1 MTSNAP
7 TLLGIEKP
15 ERKPSLVEAAY
26 DAVKQAI
33 RDGVFPPGFQGSEQ
47 EMAQRLGMSRTPV
60 HQAIIRLQS
69 EGMVELRSKRGVV
82 ISALSPDDMK
92 EVYDVII
99 AVEGMA
105 ALLLAEKSA
114 DVRERVCRDMERLN
128 AELAEALAGDD
139 LLGWADSDARFHACL
154 VRGAGNGRLE
164 RIATV
169 NIDQSFRARRLT
181 LHLRPKPMG
190 SIEEHQRII
199 DAIRAGEPGEAR
211 QMAQEHKIR
220 ARDQIVDLLRRYD
233 MKHL

>member
-1 MTSNAP
+1 MSNVP

-105 ALLLAEKSA
+105 ALLLAEQP
-114 DVRERVCRDMERLN
+114 REAREPVCRDMERLN
-128 AELAEALAGDD
+128 AELAEALARDD
-139 LLGWADSDARFHACL
+139 LLSWADLDARFHACL
-154 VRGAGNGRLE
+154 VRAAGNGRLE

-181 LHLRPKPMG
+181 LRLRSKPTG
-190 SIEEHQRII
+190 SIAEHQRIV

-220 ARDQIVDLLRRYD
+220 ARDMIVDLLRRYD

>member
-1 MTSNAP
+1 MSNVP

-105 ALLLAEKSA
+105 ALLLAEQP
-114 DVRERVCRDMERLN
+114 REAREPVCRDMERLN
-128 AELAEALAGDD
+128 AELSESLARDD
-139 LLGWADSDARFHACL
+139 LLGWADLDAQFHARL
-154 VRGAGNGRLE
+154 VRAAGNGRLE

-181 LHLRPKPMG
+181 LHLRSKPTG
-190 SIEEHQRII
+190 SIAEHQRII

-220 ARDQIVDLLRRYD
+220 ARDMIVDLLRRYD